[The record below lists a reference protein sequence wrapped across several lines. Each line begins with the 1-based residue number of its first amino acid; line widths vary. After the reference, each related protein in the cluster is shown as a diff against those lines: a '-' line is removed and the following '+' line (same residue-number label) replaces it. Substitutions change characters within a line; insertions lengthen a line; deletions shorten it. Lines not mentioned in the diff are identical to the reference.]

1 MVQQVVQAR
10 APDCGP
16 LVITDGFMESTPAL
30 LTHFGHGVQPSR
42 RQAQGPALQP
52 RGMLLPQR
60 RYAQVVKTYRR
71 RRLVRVRHRVICG
84 TLAGVAQVLAPRG
97 WQINTAFIE
106 RLNVTIRHH
115 VSAMGRRLMTLCKSE
130 DGLRQPLALYHIYD
144 NFCVPHTR
152 LRLPWPQPL
161 PTNGMG
167 SAKTRR
173 PRLERL

>member
-1 MVQQVVQAR
+1 M
-10 APDCGP
+10 
-16 LVITDGFMESTPAL
+16 PAL

-52 RGMLLPQR
+52 HGMLLPQR
-60 RYAQVVKTYRR
+60 SDAQVVKTYRR
-71 RRLVRVRHRVICG
+71 RRLVRVRLRVICG
-84 TLAGVAQVLAPRG
+84 MLAGVAQVLAPRG

-115 VSAMGRRLMTLCKSE
+115 VSAMGRRLITLCKSE
-130 DGLRQPLALYHIYD
+130 DGLCQPLALYHIYD

-152 LRLPWPQPL
+152 LRLPRPQPL